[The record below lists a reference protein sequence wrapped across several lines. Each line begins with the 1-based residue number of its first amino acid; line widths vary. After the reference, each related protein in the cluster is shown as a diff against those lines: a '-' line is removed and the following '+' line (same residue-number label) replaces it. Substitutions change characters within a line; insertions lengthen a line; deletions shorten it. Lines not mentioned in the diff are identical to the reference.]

1 MLKSKFLRI
10 ALVLIGAMLMS
21 GGFVIHSYNTS
32 VSDDRILNSIYIN
45 GFDVGGLNK
54 DEARDAIRQN
64 NSFKNLNVVY
74 SGSDHVY
81 SLAELGCEFDIDQ
94 AIDQALQVGRNEDFI
109 KNISDYVGLTFLDD
123 SRTFEVKP
131 QIPQDIEDRIYE
143 DIKSKIERKPENAS
157 ISIGSSIDVK
167 KGEEGVKINRD
178 EFRKAIYDAIKP
190 NVDVTVK
197 VPIESVTPEITS
209 DELSRIDGII
219 GTYRTNFS
227 PNVEGRNENIRLSA
241 QYMNNYLL
249 MPGEVFSYNKV
260 TRLKTV
266 SNGYKNATVI
276 VNGEIEEGLGGGVC
290 QVSSTLYNSV
300 LYSGLEIVQRRPHS
314 IPSSYVNYGRDA
326 VVSDNAIDFKFKNNY
341 DFPVY
346 LKTYVGSSS
355 VTVTI
360 YGNTGSVPEID
371 IISNVVSVKP
381 RAVKY
386 IDDPNLEKGKEVVK
400 TKGRDEIRSETYV
413 VINGVKKL
421 VSKDRYPSQ
430 TKVIMRGTKEEV

>member
-74 SGSDHVY
+74 SGSDHIY

-109 KNISDYVGLTFLDD
+109 KNISDYVGLEFLDD

-157 ISIGSSIDVK
+157 ISIGSTIDVK

-178 EFRKAIYDAIKP
+178 EFRKPIYDAIKP

-219 GTYRTNFS
+219 GTYKTNFS
-227 PNVEGRNENIRLSA
+227 PNIAGRNENIRLAA

-276 VNGEIEEGLGGGVC
+276 VNSEIEEGLGGGVC

-326 VVSDNAIDFKFKNNY
+326 VVSDNAIDFKFRNNY

-371 IISNVVSVKP
+371 IISNVISVKP

-386 IDDPNLEKGKEVVK
+386 IDDPDLEKGKEVVK
-400 TKGRDEIRSETYV
+400 TKGRDEVRSETYV
-413 VINGVKKL
+413 VVNGVKKL

>member
-109 KNISDYVGLTFLDD
+109 KNISDYVGLKFLDD

-197 VPIESVTPEITS
+197 VPIESITPEITS

>member
-74 SGSDHVY
+74 SGSDHIY

-109 KNISDYVGLTFLDD
+109 KNISDYVGLKFLDD

-131 QIPQDIEDRIYE
+131 QIPQDIVDRIYE

>member
-109 KNISDYVGLTFLDD
+109 KNISDYVGLKFLDD

-227 PNVEGRNENIRLSA
+227 PNVEGRNENIRLAA

>member
-64 NSFKNLNVVY
+64 HSFKNLNLVY
-74 SGSDHVY
+74 EGSDHVY

-109 KNISDYVGLTFLDD
+109 KNISDYVGLKFLDD

>member
-10 ALVLIGAMLMS
+10 ALVLIGAMLIS

-109 KNISDYVGLTFLDD
+109 KNISDYVGLKFLDD

>member
-32 VSDDRILNSIYIN
+32 VSDDRILNRIYIN
-45 GFDVGGLNK
+45 GFGVGGLNK

-64 NSFKNLNVVY
+64 HSFKNLNLVY
-74 SGSDHVY
+74 EGSDHVY

-109 KNISDYVGLTFLDD
+109 KNISDYVGLKFLDD

>member
-64 NSFKNLNVVY
+64 NSFKNLNLVY
-74 SGSDHVY
+74 EGSDHVY

-109 KNISDYVGLTFLDD
+109 KNISDYVGLKFLDD

-178 EFRKAIYDAIKP
+178 EFRKAIYDSIKP
-190 NVDVTVK
+190 NIDVTVK

-209 DELSRIDGII
+209 EELSRIDGII
-219 GTYRTNFS
+219 GSYRTNFS
-227 PNVEGRNENIRLSA
+227 PNIEGRNENIRLAA

>member
-94 AIDQALQVGRNEDFI
+94 AINQALQVGRSEDFI
-109 KNISDYVGLTFLDD
+109 KNISDYVGLKFLDD

-157 ISIGSSIDVK
+157 ISIRSSIDVK

-276 VNGEIEEGLGGGVC
+276 VNGEIEDGLGGGVC

>member
-21 GGFVIHSYNTS
+21 GGFVIHSYSTS

-64 NSFKNLNVVY
+64 NSFKNLNLVY
-74 SGSDHVY
+74 EGSDHVY

-109 KNISDYVGLTFLDD
+109 KNISDYVGLKFLDD

-178 EFRKAIYDAIKP
+178 EFRKAIYDSIKP
-190 NVDVTVK
+190 NIDVTVK

-209 DELSRIDGII
+209 EELSRIDGII
-219 GTYRTNFS
+219 GSYRTNFS
-227 PNVEGRNENIRLSA
+227 PNIEGRNENIRLAA

>member
-109 KNISDYVGLTFLDD
+109 KNISDYVGLEFLDD

-276 VNGEIEEGLGGGVC
+276 VNGEIEDGLGGGVC

>member
-109 KNISDYVGLTFLDD
+109 KNISDYVGLKFLDD

-209 DELSRIDGII
+209 EELSRIDGII
-219 GTYRTNFS
+219 GSYRTNFS
-227 PNVEGRNENIRLSA
+227 PNVEGRNENIRLAA

>member
-64 NSFKNLNVVY
+64 NSFKNLNLVY
-74 SGSDHVY
+74 EGSDHVY

-109 KNISDYVGLTFLDD
+109 KNISDYVGLKFLDD

-266 SNGYKNATVI
+266 SNGYKDATVI
-276 VNGEIEEGLGGGVC
+276 VNGEIEDGLGGGVC

>member
-109 KNISDYVGLTFLDD
+109 KNISDYVGLKFLDD

-197 VPIESVTPEITS
+197 VPIESITPEITS

-326 VVSDNAIDFKFKNNY
+326 VVSDNAIDFKFKNKFKFKNQQWRKSY
-341 DFPVY
+341 WICQMD
-346 LKTYVGSSS
+346 
-355 VTVTI
+355 
-360 YGNTGSVPEID
+360 
-371 IISNVVSVKP
+371 
-381 RAVKY
+381 
-386 IDDPNLEKGKEVVK
+386 
-400 TKGRDEIRSETYV
+400 
-413 VINGVKKL
+413 
-421 VSKDRYPSQ
+421 
-430 TKVIMRGTKEEV
+430 

>member
-109 KNISDYVGLTFLDD
+109 KNISDYVGLKFLDD

-326 VVSDNAIDFKFKNNY
+326 VVSDNAIDFKFRNNY

>member
-1 MLKSKFLRI
+1 MAKSKLLRI

-32 VSDDRILNSIYIN
+32 VSEDRILNSIYIN
-45 GFDVGGLNK
+45 GFDVGGLK
-54 DEARDAIRQN
+54 RDEARDAIRQN
-64 NSFKNLNVVY
+64 NSFKNINVVY
-74 SGSDHVY
+74 GGSDHVY
-81 SLAELGCEFDIDQ
+81 SLAELGCEFNIDG
-94 AIDQALQVGRNEDFI
+94 AVEQALEVGRSEDFV
-109 KNISDYVGLTFLDD
+109 KNVSDYVSLKFFND
-123 SRTFEVKP
+123 SRTFDVEAYV
-131 QIPQDIEDRIYE
+131 PQDIEEKIYE
-143 DIKSKIERKPENAS
+143 DVKSKIERQPVNAS
-157 ISIGSSIDVK
+157 IKIGSSIDVR
-167 KGEEGVKINRD
+167 KGEEGVKINRA
-178 EFRKAIYDAIKP
+178 ELKKRIYDAIKP
-190 NVDVTVK
+190 NEDITVE
-197 VPIESVTPEITS
+197 VPIETVLPEITTE
-209 DELSRIDGII
+209 ELSRIDGII
-219 GTYRTNFS
+219 GSYRTNFS
-227 PNVEGRNENIRLSA
+227 PNVAGRNENIRLAA

-260 TRLKTV
+260 TRLKTAA
-266 SNGYKNATVI
+266 NGYKNATVI

-326 VVSDNAIDFKFKNNY
+326 VVSDNAIDFKFRNNY

-346 LKTYVGSSS
+346 LKAYAGSSS

-360 YGNTGSVPEID
+360 YGNKDSVPEID
-371 IISNVVSVKP
+371 IISNVIAVKP

-400 TKGRDEIRSETYV
+400 TKGRDEVRSETYV
-413 VINGVKKL
+413 VVNGVKKL

>member
-1 MLKSKFLRI
+1 
-10 ALVLIGAMLMS
+10 MS

-64 NSFKNLNVVY
+64 NSFKNLNLVY
-74 SGSDHVY
+74 EGSDHVY

-109 KNISDYVGLTFLDD
+109 KNISDYVGLKFLDD

-227 PNVEGRNENIRLSA
+227 PNVEGRNENIRLAA

>member
-32 VSDDRILNSIYIN
+32 VSDDRILNRIYIN

-64 NSFKNLNVVY
+64 HSFKNLNLVY
-74 SGSDHVY
+74 EGSDHVY

-109 KNISDYVGLTFLDD
+109 KNISDYVGLKFLDD

>member
-32 VSDDRILNSIYIN
+32 MSDDRILNSIYIN

-109 KNISDYVGLTFLDD
+109 KNISDYVGLKFLDD

-430 TKVIMRGTKEEV
+430 TTVIMRGTKEEV

>member
-45 GFDVGGLNK
+45 GFGVGGLNK

-64 NSFKNLNVVY
+64 NSFKNLNLVY
-74 SGSDHVY
+74 EGSDHVY

-94 AIDQALQVGRNEDFI
+94 AINQALQVGRSEDFI
-109 KNISDYVGLTFLDD
+109 KNISDYVGLKFLDD

>member
-1 MLKSKFLRI
+1 LLKSKFLRI

-109 KNISDYVGLTFLDD
+109 KNISDYVGLKFLDD

>member
-109 KNISDYVGLTFLDD
+109 KNISDYVGLKFLDD

-276 VNGEIEEGLGGGVC
+276 VNGEIEDGLGGGVC

-371 IISNVVSVKP
+371 IISNVISVKP

>member
-64 NSFKNLNVVY
+64 NSFKNLNLVY
-74 SGSDHVY
+74 EGSDHVY

-109 KNISDYVGLTFLDD
+109 KNISDYVGLKFLDD